1 MGFLK
6 QVLAEAVWYFVG
18 LDLGQSRDHSALAVV
33 ERADLVLDEI
43 DHVTYARL
51 KERRYRVP
59 FLERVALGTPYPNV
73 VERVREVVRAKPLV
87 GRCTLVVDAT
97 GVGAPVVDLLRR
109 AQLGCGIEAMIQTGG
124 ERGAS
129 AEGIRCVA
137 KQDLVAGLR
146 LMLENRELGLP
157 FHTPTSIERPF
168 PSALSKSERLSE
180 SIRLVL
186 LVPLPFSVADKSY
199 TLTPIPESS
208 PRKASLDNWPLYRGV
223 LFQRFGS
230 IVVE

>member
-1 MGFLK
+1 MEDFVK
-6 QVLAEAVWYFVG
+6 QVLAEMLSYFVG

-51 KERRYRVP
+51 MERWYRVR

-97 GVGAPVVDLLRR
+97 GVGAPVVDLLAA
-109 AQLGCGIEAMIQTGG
+109 AQLGCVIEPVILKGG
-124 ERGAS
+124 ERESGATRV
-129 AEGIRCVA
+129 RCVP

-146 LMLENRELGLP
+146 VMLENRELGIPLRYGP
-157 FHTPTSIERPF
+157 SRLLAKEMAEMETWMGERGGRSF
-168 PSALSKSERLSE
+168 GSRREGAHDDLVMASALACWRARRRDLPGMWGTKSLGLSH
-180 SIRLVL
+180 
-186 LVPLPFSVADKSY
+186 
-199 TLTPIPESS
+199 
-208 PRKASLDNWPLYRGV
+208 
-223 LFQRFGS
+223 
-230 IVVE
+230 